1 MMNFCHLLPRQ
12 TMNFRFFRQSVHTG
26 DNVELDTFD
35 AFDFVTKVEHVQLVR
50 LYQKEGETV
59 DLLSNVCSGIDKE
72 GQGAQSPNRLCT
84 KNFWIEIRDF
94 NMVFSSIVHCAGKC
108 ESVSV
113 RGNCS

>member
-1 MMNFCHLLPRQ
+1 MDTTEYDELLSLV
-12 TMNFRFFRQSVHTG
+12 TTTNHELSFFRQSVHTG

-72 GQGAQSPNRLCT
+72 GQGAQSLNRLCT
-84 KNFWIEIRDF
+84 KNF
-94 NMVFSSIVHCAGKC
+94 
-108 ESVSV
+108 
-113 RGNCS
+113 